1 VESKSFVN
9 PLYVDIKDKF
19 GASTRVTFGVA
30 VTPPSTASVIVDP
43 VGSLTTATTGLLSNL
58 NAALTQS
65 DSNAFVQTVLSL
77 TSILKYY
84 RTKTLNPNATKSDNG
99 LLSDPSSAYA
109 TANVSQALRVQ
120 LFDALLTFTASD
132 TRPATTATVVET
144 LQILNAIVG
153 APDELGGSI
162 TTNTSGV
169 STTTTLRETAANTLL
184 TLTLSAFS
192 NPNVTFTAELGSGV
206 VNALDS
212 LQAASLSDTST
223 GTITNGTTSAQRE
236 QRRMSTRFVSTLQLV
251 TVGEMRSQVVGQAPV
266 EHVTDR
272 LLLSSSRQTLEGA
285 AGLDTSPSGNFTL
298 YSYVNKT
305 STKPAFTMPST
316 LWSNPPVAY
325 WNYTVDEY
333 GNVTATPTFGAWP
346 SQVDISFL
354 TYNDNIY
361 QWSEAKVN
369 DSTYSASLSS
379 LQGFTFYE
387 HSDPDD
393 LYLDT
398 RDTTDSSST
407 IPVSLQISNL
417 SANHSIM
424 ITIPLAT
431 LDQIYYADCR
441 FWNESLLNG
450 VGNWS
455 TDGCA
460 VYSRN
465 DTFIT
470 CACTHL
476 TIFNAFLPPINL
488 PISVSPDD
496 LIAHPEGWITMLIIW
511 IIFGVLVP
519 VVYKQDKYK
528 HYPKA
533 VTELVLQHN
542 FIVNPEKNTNPTKE
556 KVYGIEKDMSR
567 KDKFGVYK
575 RNLIA
580 ALREEHSW
588 FAAFHRHH
596 LTGYSSVEQLT
607 MCFLLILSSMAVAGF
622 FFGLDQDYTI
632 IDRVKAAIFT
642 SLLMVP
648 LKTIVTMLLSAD
660 PVKGAP
666 YTFVQDRVQY
676 QELTDTMKEKVQ
688 DGKHR
693 SQWNKIMKEKE
704 KKWKVASQAHIAAGG
719 NGELDDECQP
729 IGNNKK
735 EIAGI
740 ESSKETFHFGSDE
753 LDMPRTPLT
762 GTHDWQSVA
771 SSTLPQPQLP
781 TFYDDNGMTFSIEG
795 GDNTNNTTNTNDV
808 MSPTSVALTAP
819 IRIPQST
826 SSSSSHFSDHQ
837 MASNDIHGSFTVL
850 PTSPS
855 TYGMTPAS
863 AASPMSFGASFESS
877 SSPMAASAAEGVV
890 SPSSS
895 VPPRSSPTMHS
906 DHDLPDWAVTPTP
919 SPNQVVSPGAL
930 FKAATEAMQLR
941 PPAPHHQQHHHQS
954 DAKAPLPPP
963 PVPPTPPPPVSST
976 VAIGSGST
984 FVNKTSTGDT
994 ADFDDE
1000 EWLDEEDVQPIVL
1013 PRRPFPLCCL
1023 RQKPKEPVFEYRYR
1037 SELALVDIQ
1046 KRWSSLPWYKQ
1057 LPPARIFGYIWTIL
1071 MMIACSV
1078 LIVVSAPLHILM
1090 TF

>member
-9 PLYVDIKDKF
+9 PLYVDIKDKY

-30 VTPPSTASVIVDP
+30 VTPPSPASVIEDP

-58 NAALTQS
+58 NTALSQS
-65 DSNAFVQTVLSL
+65 DSNAFVQTILSL
-77 TSILKYY
+77 SSLLTYY
-84 RTKTLNPNATKSDNG
+84 RTQTLNPNATKSDNG

-120 LFDALLTFTASD
+120 LFDALLTFTTSD
-132 TRPATTATVVET
+132 TRPATTQTVVET

-192 NPNVTFTAELGSGV
+192 NPNVTFTSELGSGV
-206 VNALDS
+206 INALDS

-223 GTITNGTTSAQRE
+223 GTTTNGTTVVQRE
-236 QRRMSTRFVSTLQLV
+236 QRRMSARFVSTLQLV

-266 EHVTDR
+266 EHITER

-298 YSYVNKT
+298 YTYANKT
-305 STKPAFTMPST
+305 SSKPAFTMPST

-325 WNYTVDEY
+325 WNYTVDEH
-333 GNVTATPTFGAWP
+333 GNVTAIPTFGVWP
-346 SQVDISFL
+346 EQVDITFL
-354 TYNDNIY
+354 TYHDNIY

-369 DSTYSASLSS
+369 DSTYTASLSA

-387 HSDPDD
+387 HPDPED
-393 LYLDT
+393 LYLDS
-398 RDTTDSSST
+398 RDATDSSSNV
-407 IPVSLQISNL
+407 PVSLQISNL

-441 FWNESLLNG
+441 FWNESLLDG
-450 VGNWS
+450 AGNWS
-455 TDGCA
+455 TDGCS

-488 PISVSPDD
+488 PISVSADD
-496 LIAHPEGWITMLIIW
+496 LIAHPEGWITMAIIW
-511 IIFGVLVP
+511 IIFGALVP

-542 FIVNPEKNTNPTKE
+542 FIVNPDKNTTNPTKE
-556 KVYGIEKDMSR
+556 KVYVIEKDMSR
-567 KDKFGVYK
+567 KEKFVVYK

-622 FFGLDQDYTI
+622 FFGLDQDYTV

-642 SLLMVP
+642 ALLMVP
-648 LKTIVTMLLSAD
+648 LRTIVTMLLSAD
-660 PVKGAP
+660 PAKGAP
-666 YTFVQDRVQY
+666 YTFVQNRVQY
-676 QELTDTMKEKVQ
+676 QELTDTMKEKVE
-688 DGKHR
+688 DGRHQSR
-693 SQWNKIMKEKE
+693 WNKIMKEKE
-704 KKWKVASQAHIAAGG
+704 KKWKVARKSHLAAGG

-729 IGNNKK
+729 IGNKK
-735 EIAGI
+735 EIASI
-740 ESSKETFHFGSDE
+740 ESNKETFHFESDE
-753 LDMPRTPLT
+753 LDKPRTPL
-762 GTHDWQSVA
+762 GSTHEWQSVGPT
-771 SSTLPQPQLP
+771 STLPQPQLP
-781 TFYDDNGMTFSIEG
+781 FYDENGMAFPVEG
-795 GDNTNNTTNTNDV
+795 GENSNNNA
-808 MSPTSVALTAP
+808 MSPTSVTLTAP
-819 IRIPQST
+819 IPIPTSS
-826 SSSSSHFSDHQ
+826 SSSSSHFSD
-837 MASNDIHGSFTVL
+837 

-855 TYGMTPAS
+855 SYGMTPAS
-863 AASPMSFGASFESS
+863 AASPMSFGASLESS
-877 SSPMAASAAEGVV
+877 SSPMAAATEGAV
-890 SPSSS
+890 SSS
-895 VPPRSSPTMHS
+895 AVPPRSSPTMHS

-919 SPNQVVSPGAL
+919 SPNQVVSHGAL

-941 PPAPHHQQHHHQS
+941 PPAPHHHHHYQS

-963 PVPPTPPPPVSST
+963 PVPPTPPAPVSST
-976 VAIGSGST
+976 VAIGRGASST
-984 FVNKTSTGDT
+984 FVNKDAQTTSTGT
-994 ADFDDE
+994 GDFDDE
-1000 EWLDEEDVQPIVL
+1000 EWMDEDEQPIVL
-1013 PRRPFPLCCL
+1013 PRRPFPMCCL
-1023 RQKPKEPVFEYRYR
+1023 RQKSKEPVFEYRYR
-1037 SELALVDIQ
+1037 SELALVEVQ

-1057 LPPARIFGYIWTIL
+1057 LPPARIFGYVWTIL

-1078 LIVVSAPLHILM
+1078 LIVVSGTHKSSFVTLL
-1090 TF
+1090 TFA